1 MAKLVKNISLSIIEG
16 RTVRD
21 LLYNDLLIHL
31 NKKNIEPTI
40 FSEASNI
47 PEFTGQWNNQKAKFV
62 DLEPSST
69 STNRSRAYWMRRR
82 ISKLKTTGILEAY
95 IHYEN
100 KFLYLSLYV
109 IFNIKN
115 QYFTNFISIL
125 SNNLLIWILY

>member
-21 LLYNDLLIHL
+21 LLYNDLLTHL

-40 FSEASNI
+40 FSEASHI
-47 PEFTGQWNNQKAKFV
+47 PEFTGHWNNQKAKFV

-95 IHYEN
+95 IIGSEPFN
-100 KFLYLSLYV
+100 RKITTLDDLGSL
-109 IFNIKN
+109 NN
-115 QYFTNFISIL
+115 DSISGTG
-125 SNNLLIWILY
+125 SLLIN